1 MEIGFL
7 DIINVVDIQL
17 RGVYNLKV
25 KILYIFKDDY
35 FYSIIEEYESII
47 EEFKKQRNI
56 EIVSE
61 SVAHIDYNIDTKVK
75 HGNFIAIPLK

>member
-1 MEIGFL
+1 MIASQTFSLVVSKTGSIVIILIALRFL
-7 DIINVVDIQL
+7 
-17 RGVYNLKV
+17 
-25 KILYIFKDDY
+25 
-35 FYSIIEEYESII
+35 IIEKTAVKI

-75 HGNFIAIPLK
+75 HGKFIAIPLK